1 MFPLHFAGNV
11 TRQGDRGS
19 AMTEKVEGGWLILPR
34 RYSVPE
40 LQTNA
45 HRADDW
51 ISSCR
56 IFDKKH
62 ARYFAERK
70 RCIDTDILQCRKN
83 FTPSRRKS
91 KWVGRWDDCTSLHVT
106 NATYV
111 TARECATLVN
121 FFKSWLRSQLE
132 YDLSNS
138 YLNLSFFAL
147 FIACCIWGY
156 VADV

>member
-1 MFPLHFAGNV
+1 MLKWSWDDAWVQKRVFTKKFAIYRRVSYETNSLTEHRLAGVTSACKHRGRIRTWIVRKSGKERRMFPLHFVGNV

-19 AMTEKVEGGWLILPR
+19 AMTGRVILPR

-51 ISSCR
+51 IPSCR

-70 RCIDTDILQCRKN
+70 RCIDIDTLQCRKN

-91 KWVGRWDDCTSLHVT
+91 K
-106 NATYV
+106 
-111 TARECATLVN
+111 
-121 FFKSWLRSQLE
+121 
-132 YDLSNS
+132 
-138 YLNLSFFAL
+138 
-147 FIACCIWGY
+147 
-156 VADV
+156 